1 MTILKRPLL
10 TEKMTKIA
18 DKAQQIGFIVDK
30 VASKDEIK
38 AAIQKA
44 YNVEVERVNT
54 ILVRGKRK
62 SRFTKAGVIN
72 GRKPNYKKA
81 IVQLKEGQKIDF
93 FENI

>member
-18 DKAQQIGFIVDK
+18 DKTAQVGFVVDK
-30 VASKDEIK
+30 NATKGEIK
-38 AAIQKA
+38 AMVEKA

-54 ILVRGKRK
+54 VLVRGKRR
-62 SRFTKAGVIN
+62 SRFTKSGIMN
-72 GRKPNYKKA
+72 GKKPNFKKA
-81 IVQLKEGQKIDF
+81 IVHLKEGQKIDF

>member
-18 DKAQQIGFIVDK
+18 DKTQQIGFIVDK

-44 YNVEVERVNT
+44 YNVEVERINT

-62 SRFTKAGVIN
+62 SRFTKAGIIN
-72 GRKPNYKKA
+72 GKKPNYKKA

>member
-1 MTILKRPLL
+1 MSILKRPLL

-18 DKAQQIGFIVDK
+18 DKTAQVGFVVEK
-30 VASKDEIK
+30 TATKEEIK
-38 AAIQKA
+38 SVIEKT

-62 SRFTKAGVIN
+62 SRFTKSGVVN
-72 GRKPNYKKA
+72 GKKPNYKKA
-81 IVQLKEGQKIDF
+81 IIQLKEGQKIDF

>member
-1 MTILKRPLL
+1 MSILKRPLL

-18 DKAQQIGFIVDK
+18 DKTAQVGFVVEK
-30 VASKDEIK
+30 TASKDQIK
-38 AAIQKA
+38 AEIEKV
-44 YNVEVERVNT
+44 YKVEVERINT

-72 GRKPNYKKA
+72 GKKPNFKKA
-81 IVQLKEGQKIDF
+81 IIHLKEGQTIDF

>member
-1 MTILKRPLL
+1 MSILKRPLL

-18 DKAQQIGFIVDK
+18 DKTAQVGFVVDK
-30 VASKDEIK
+30 NATKDEIK
-38 AAIQKA
+38 ALIEKV
-44 YNVEVERVNT
+44 YKVEVERVNT

-72 GRKPNYKKA
+72 GKKANFKKA
-81 IVQLKEGQKIDF
+81 IIHLKEGQTIDF

>member
-1 MTILKRPLL
+1 MSILKRPLL

-18 DKAQQIGFIVDK
+18 DKTAQVGFVVDK
-30 VASKDEIK
+30 NASKDEIK
-38 AAIQKA
+38 SLIEKV

-62 SRFTKAGVIN
+62 SRFTKSGVVN
-72 GRKPNYKKA
+72 GKKPNYKKA
-81 IVQLKEGQKIDF
+81 IVHLKEGQKIDF

>member
-10 TEKMTKIA
+10 TEKMTKIT
-18 DKAQQIGFIVDK
+18 DKTKQIGFIVDK

-38 AAIQKA
+38 TAVEKA
-44 YNVEVERVNT
+44 YKVEVERINT

-62 SRFTKAGVIN
+62 SRFTKSGVVN
-72 GRKPNYKKA
+72 GKKPNYKKA
-81 IVQLKEGQKIDF
+81 IIQLKEGHTIDF

>member
-10 TEKMTKIA
+10 TEKMTKISDKTA
-18 DKAQQIGFIVDK
+18 QVGFVVDKA
-30 VASKDEIK
+30 ASKDEIK
-38 AAIQKA
+38 AAIEKA
-44 YNVEVERVNT
+44 YNVEVERINT

-72 GRKPNYKKA
+72 GKKPNFKKA
-81 IVQLKEGQKIDF
+81 LVHLKEGQKIDF